1 VADIVYPPII
11 LTAKTLFKVLG
22 IRFDI
27 VGTENLPRVG
37 GAIIAI
43 NHTSYLDFAL
53 SGIPADRVGHRLVRF
68 MAKDGI
74 FKHPIAGPLM
84 RGMHHI
90 PVDRDAGS
98 QAFRDAVRALK
109 DGELV
114 GIFPEAT
121 MSRSMEIKEI
131 KNGAVR
137 MAAAA
142 KVPLIP
148 MIVLGGARILSYGR
162 KDLTRGRTV
171 AMTIGAPMH
180 PTRSDDAEVLNEQ
193 LHQQLEQLLD
203 ETIDRYPKPTPEE
216 LKAPDGPWWL
226 PARRGG
232 TAPTLAE
239 AEAIETRIRTER
251 TERTEHTEH
260 TAPVKEEEPPS
271 PGP

>member
-1 VADIVYPPII
+1 MTDIVYPPIVF
-11 LTAKTLFKVLG
+11 TAKTLFKVLG

-27 VGTENLPRVG
+27 VGSEYLPRVG
-37 GAIIAI
+37 GAVIAI

-90 PVDRDAGS
+90 PVDRNAGS

-114 GIFPEAT
+114 GVFPEAT

-131 KNGAVR
+131 KSGAMR

-142 KVPLIP
+142 QVPLLP
-148 MIVLGGARILSYGR
+148 MIVFGGARILSYGR

-180 PTRSDDAEVLNEQ
+180 PTRRDDAEVANEQ
-193 LHQQLEQLLD
+193 LHQQLQQLLD
-203 ETIDRYPKPTPEE
+203 ATIDRYPKPTPKE
-216 LKAPDGPWWL
+216 LAATDGPWWL

-232 TAPTLAE
+232 TAPTLTE
-239 AEAIETRIRTER
+239 AEAIETRVRAER
-251 TERTEHTEH
+251 AARK
-260 TAPVKEEEPPS
+260 APVEKEEQPS
-271 PGP
+271 EGS